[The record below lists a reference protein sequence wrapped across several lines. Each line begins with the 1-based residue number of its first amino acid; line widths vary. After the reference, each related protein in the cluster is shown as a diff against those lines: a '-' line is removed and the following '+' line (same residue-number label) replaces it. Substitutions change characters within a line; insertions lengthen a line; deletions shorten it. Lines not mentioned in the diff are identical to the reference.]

1 MEATDRT
8 RRVRFDAY
16 DVDMRSG
23 EVRKHGIRLKLHRQ
37 PFQVLSLLLEHP
49 GDVVTREEL
58 RQKLWPGDTFVDFDT
73 GLNSAVKKLRDA
85 LCDSAEE
92 PRYIE
97 TLPRRG
103 YRFIGTVQ
111 NDDSSTGVGLVES
124 LAVIPLPPNPNENGL
139 RVERSAEGE
148 VDVRPTGTSRARFWL
163 ALGGL
168 GLAGLALIAVT
179 YVMLGGH
186 TGHTTQTRIRSLAVL
201 PLSNLSGDSISGVP
215 G

>member
-1 MEATDRT
+1 MEAAERA
-8 RRVRFDAY
+8 RKIRFDAF

-85 LCDSAEE
+85 LCDSAEK

-103 YRFIGTVQ
+103 YRFIAQVQ
-111 NDDSSTGVGLVES
+111 NGDLSTGVAPIDSV
-124 LAVIPLPPNPNENGL
+124 AVIPLRANSIEEGL
-139 RVERSAEGE
+139 SAEWPADGE
-148 VDVRPTGTSRARFWL
+148 VDVRPTGT
-163 ALGGL
+163 
-168 GLAGLALIAVT
+168 
-179 YVMLGGH
+179 
-186 TGHTTQTRIRSLAVL
+186 
-201 PLSNLSGDSISGVP
+201 
-215 G
+215 